1 MIVGKDPSLRPC
13 PFCGSEGIIMRDDE
27 PDGYNRIGEWVEC
40 TRCMASG
47 PYWYRCQKSH
57 GAAVRSWNGRVKE

>member
-1 MIVGKDPSLRPC
+1 
-13 PFCGSEGIIMRDDE
+13 MRDDE
-27 PDGYNRIGEWVEC
+27 PDSYNRIGEWVEC